1 MQQKKIQKRQELLL
15 AVYGVLGTNLRPVCS
30 HHPTIFCNCGFNF
43 LLPLLIFFCPPL
55 HIKLGL
61 FKQFVKALNKD
72 SPVFSFLQSTFP
84 SLSNA
89 KIKEGVFIGPQI
101 RKLFRNDELD
111 KMLNADKCTAWN
123 CFKDVC
129 QNFLDSHR
137 ADNYVE
143 LVTKLLHSYEVLG
156 YKMSLKVHFLAS
168 FIKMSFIKT

>member
-1 MQQKKIQKRQELLL
+1 M
-15 AVYGVLGTNLRPVCS
+15 
-30 HHPTIFCNCGFNF
+30 
-43 LLPLLIFFCPPL
+43 
-55 HIKLGL
+55 
-61 FKQFVKALNKD
+61 KALNKD

-84 SLSNA
+84 SLSKAN
-89 KIKEGVFIGPQI
+89 IKEGVFIGPQI

-111 KMLNADKCTAWN
+111 KMLNADECTAWN

-156 YKMSLKVHFLAS
+156 CKMSLKVHFLAS
-168 FIKMSFIKT
+168 FIKISFIKT